1 MRQSINVIANVC
13 IFLGGTAFYVMLFTA
28 IGDGVKQIDRFS
40 KVSYYTIKTALA
52 LVISG
57 ALFNVLL
64 LTAPPVSEVV
74 MNLGLGMIF
83 VWAALWH
90 GRKFGVLTGVRSI
103 DRKTGVYRPPTR
115 VEDIK

>member
-1 MRQSINVIANVC
+1 MRQSLNAIANGC

-40 KVSYYTIKTALA
+40 KVSYYTIKAALA

-57 ALFNVLL
+57 ALLNVLL

-74 MNLGLGMIF
+74 MNFGLGMIF

-90 GRKFGVLTGVRSI
+90 GRKFGVLTGVKAI
-103 DRKTGVYRPPTR
+103 DRKTGTYRVP
-115 VEDIK
+115 ENLK